1 MELCVEN
8 LTKVLCS
15 RSLPALVV
23 VIIFLVSFSEALTT
37 ITSTQ
42 GEPIIEKG
50 PSNKTVVIGDTVIF
64 SCLTSGDPQPSV
76 SWQRDGRSLHHNGH
90 ATFQILDSGA
100 LLLENVGQADE
111 GSYHCIARNDKGV
124 QYSETARLVIDVPPY
139 IKGGRTVYN
148 VTWGS
153 LVELVCS
160 TQGAPPPIIVWFREG
175 KKLPT
180 GKPEFF
186 HSILSFTATESAS
199 FTCQAVNKLRSTN
212 QTQTDSKE
220 FTVHVLPKPEPE
232 EEVGTEE
239 LVIEEEIDEHT
250 FDVKTREPQ
259 GYCSPYVGKVCRKY
273 LNNSGL
279 VYYNFSDTT
288 PGINEE
294 ITRDLWEELIS
305 SLMEPCRTAAEQLLC
320 AYAFPQCQ
328 LVEGFQTGKELC
340 REDCIAVRELFCY
353 NQWAQ
358 IEDNKE
364 RGIYFQS
371 RGHFRLPQCESLP
384 SQGNSPVPLCSW
396 ARLTE
401 MKEDEITTEC
411 IFGRGRY
418 YQGTVNI
425 TKSGISCQRWDSQE
439 PHKHHRP
446 PLVFPEVLNSENFC
460 RNAGGEE
467 PRPWCYTMDP
477 MVRWQHCDI
486 PKCENATVEEE
497 TKTELLDTFEP
508 PEEPVFTPSFILIVC
523 AVSLTGVAVVL
534 AIFLCCRRLHKFQKG
549 YNATPTAEVEI
560 DLDKLPSNMSYHKT
574 DVQLNPKLEN
584 LEYPRNDIIY
594 ICDIGQGA
602 FGRVF
607 QAKAPGL
614 VKGEEFTMIAVKML
628 KEEASEDLQTDFER
642 EACLLADFDHPNI
655 VKLLGVCAIGKPM
668 CLLFEFMGKGDLN
681 EFLRSC
687 APSNYIVR
695 TPNCDMFSDVRL
707 SHLDLVSL
715 AKQIA
720 AGMVYLSDRKFVHR
734 DLATRNCLV
743 SDDMVVKISDFGLSQ
758 KIYTSNY
765 YKGNEHDAIPIRWMP
780 IESILFNKFTV
791 ESDVWAFGVVL
802 WEVFSFGLQP
812 YYGLTHEEVVKYV
825 QEGNILSCQDNTPSS
840 IYNLMKNCW
849 TRKPSN
855 RPSFKFIYKTLTAIH
870 DDMAKYQD
878 KVLRAHV

>member
-1 MELCVEN
+1 MKLFMEN
-8 LTKVLCS
+8 LSITSSMLAFLMVIVLLISIC
-15 RSLPALVV
+15 
-23 VIIFLVSFSEALTT
+23 EAFTT

-42 GEPIIEKG
+42 GEPFVEKG
-50 PSNKTVVIGDTVIF
+50 PSNKTVVIGETVIF

-76 SWQRDGRSLHHNGH
+76 SWQRDGRSIHHHGH
-90 ATFQILDSGA
+90 ATFQVLDSGA
-100 LLLENVGQADE
+100 LMLENVGEADE
-111 GSYHCIARNDKGV
+111 GDYHCIARNDKGV
-124 QYSETARLVIDVPPY
+124 QYSETARLDVDVPPY
-139 IKGGRTVYN
+139 IKGGRTIYN

-160 TQGAPPPIIVWFREG
+160 TQGAPPPRIIWFRNG

-180 GKPEFF
+180 KKPEFF
-186 HSILSFTATESAS
+186 HSILSLTVTESS
-199 FTCQAVNKLRSTN
+199 LFTCQAVNRLRSTN
-212 QTQTDSKE
+212 QTMSDSKE
-220 FTVHVLPKPEPE
+220 FTIHVLPKSEPE
-232 EEVGTEE
+232 KEIGTEE
-239 LVIEEEIDEHT
+239 LRIEEELDEEI
-250 FDVKTREPQ
+250 FDAKTKEPQ
-259 GYCSPYVGKVCRKY
+259 GYCSPYFGKVCRTY

-279 VYYNFSDTT
+279 IYYNFSDTT

-320 AYAFPQCQ
+320 AYAFPQCH
-328 LVEGFQTGKELC
+328 LVNSFQTGKELC

-353 NQWAQ
+353 NEWAQ

-371 RGHFRLPQCESLP
+371 RGHFRLPQCDFLP
-384 SQGNSPVPLCSW
+384 SRGNSSVPLCSQ
-396 ARLTE
+396 AHLTE
-401 MKEDEITTEC
+401 FKEDEITTEC
-411 IFGRGRY
+411 IYGRGRY

-425 TKSGISCQRWDSQE
+425 TKSGIACQRWESQE

-446 PLVFPEVLNSENFC
+446 PMVFPEVLNSENFC

-486 PKCENATVEEE
+486 PKCANATLEDEI
-497 TKTELLDTFEP
+497 KNELLDTFKP
-508 PEEPVFTPSFILIVC
+508 PEEPVFSPSFILIVC
-523 AVSLTGVAVVL
+523 AVSIAGL
-534 AIFLCCRRLHKFQKG
+534 AIILVIILCCRRLHKFHKG
-549 YNATPTAEVEI
+549 YNATPTADVEI

-574 DVQLNPKLEN
+574 NVQLNPKLET

-594 ICDIGQGA
+594 IRDIGQGA

-628 KEEASEDLQTDFER
+628 KEEAAEDLQTDFER

-695 TPNCDMFSDVRL
+695 TPNGDMFSDVRL
-707 SHLDLVSL
+707 CHLDLVSL

-720 AGMVYLSDRKFVHR
+720 AGMVYLSGRKFVHR

-743 SDDMVVKISDFGLSQ
+743 SDEMVVKISDFGLSQ
-758 KIYTSNY
+758 KIYTTNY

-780 IESILFNKFTV
+780 IESILYNKFTV

-802 WEVFSFGLQP
+802 WEIFSFALQP

-825 QEGNILSCQDNTPSS
+825 QDGNILSCPDNTPPS

-849 TRKPSN
+849 TKKPSN
-855 RPSFKFIYKTLTAIH
+855 RPSFKFIYKSLTAIH
-870 DDMAKYQD
+870 DDLSKYQD
-878 KVLRAHV
+878 TVPKAHV